1 MKRIWLSAMLVLG
14 VGYAATLPYQGL
26 ATDAKKNPKADG
38 FYAAVFSLYSAST
51 GGTALWSES
60 QSVSTTKGRFS
71 TTLGS
76 IVTIPDNL
84 FQGSTL
90 YLGVKFDGGFE
101 GGRVL
106 LGTAPWAT
114 AVGKSSTSAFADSA
128 GKVAGLSDS
137 MAVARSM
144 LASQVDSM
152 KALRDAAAA
161 QGAAIVSKDSVGT
174 VHIAD
179 SAKVTAGLN
188 DSVRALRLAI
198 VDSTGRLRNGLADS
212 ALSLRTNTLGDS
224 LVFLRA
230 NVYDTAETLRA
241 RIKDSSLVL
250 RATIGDSTVSL
261 RIGLMDTA
269 KALRDT
275 MTNVRTTIS
284 GLNVTVNTQIG
295 TITNL
300 INSAGSLQAL
310 LLSGNSGTP
319 WNSSV
324 RYGYLQDS
332 RDGQVYRTVTI
343 GTQTWMAQ
351 NLNYRNTTGSSDTV
365 GVCYNNSADN
375 CAKYGRLY
383 TWAEAMGVSSAYG
396 TSMLNPTLPAQGL
409 CPNGWHVP
417 TDAEWTSMQSVVDA
431 TDATIGTKLKSTSGW
446 ITNSG
451 TDAYGYRVLPGGDRS
466 TDGLFYNA
474 GSNANFWTATE
485 IDASKVWDRYFSSD
499 NAGVG
504 RFNNVKA
511 CWRSVRCLKN

>member
-1 MKRIWLSAMLVLG
+1 MKRRVQSTLALFAVSAFSLAH
-14 VGYAATLPYQGL
+14 AATLPYQGL
-26 ATDAKKNPKADG
+26 ATDAKGNPRSDG
-38 FYAAVFSLYSAST
+38 SASVSFALYSAST

-60 QSVSTTKGRFS
+60 QTLTTSKGLFS

-76 IVTIPDNL
+76 VKVIPDSL
-84 FQGSTL
+84 FQGSAL
-90 YLGVKFDGGFE
+90 YLGVSFGGGSE

-106 LGTAPWAT
+106 LGATPWASAAGT
-114 AVGKSSTSAFADSA
+114 SSTSAFADSA

-137 MAVARSM
+137 VSALR
-144 LASQVDSM
+144 ASLRDSM
-152 KALRDAAAA
+152 
-161 QGAAIVSKDSVGT
+161 QG
-174 VHIAD
+174 
-179 SAKVTAGLN
+179 
-188 DSVRALRLAI
+188 
-198 VDSTGRLRNGLADS
+198 
-212 ALSLRTNTLGDS
+212 
-224 LVFLRA
+224 
-230 NVYDTAETLRA
+230 
-241 RIKDSSLVL
+241 
-250 RATIGDSTVSL
+250 
-261 RIGLMDTA
+261 
-269 KALRDT
+269 LRDT
-275 MTNVRTTIS
+275 VTSLRSTIA
-284 GLNVTVNTQIG
+284 GVNTTVSGQ
-295 TITNL
+295 TNA
-300 INSAGSLQAL
+300 ISALYASTLSSSSNGIAWASVSYGIL
-310 LLSGNSGTP
+310 LDT
-319 WNSSV
+319 
-324 RYGYLQDS
+324 

-375 CAKYGRLY
+375 CAKYGLLY